1 MAKQQVNTQDPTA
14 ASMNMMNKTMP
25 IVSGLICLGFPI
37 GNGIYLATNSVF
49 RIGQQLIVNKSMD
62 HMDLDAESAKNK
74 AKAQKKR
81 EKMHLEATDG
91 SVKNIANMKT
101 SSSNVKDIA
110 KMNVAKSGNNN
121 KSEDKKYKKGSIASI
136 AHMMEQ
142 SEEE

>member
-1 MAKQQVNTQDPTA
+1 M
-14 ASMNMMNKTMP
+14 
-25 IVSGLICLGFPI
+25 GFPI

-49 RIGQQLIVNKSMD
+49 RIGQQLVVNKAMD
-62 HMDLDAESAKNK
+62 NMDMDAEIAKNK

-101 SSSNVKDIA
+101 NSSNVKDIA
-110 KMNVAKSGNNN
+110 KMNGAKSGNNN
-121 KSEDKKYKKGSIASI
+121 NSEDKKYKKGSIASI
-136 AHMMEQ
+136 AHMMDQ